1 MIILLEINL
10 FVYYVLFSKN
20 IVTISVMFN
29 VFKQKTLI
37 HKQFQDF

>member
-29 VFKQKTLI
+29 VFKQKP
-37 HKQFQDF
+37 